1 MPSVTPPTSW
11 RHDDQPPDPDGSPPL
26 QWTIIPTSAAISGLD
41 SGVRNEPVR
50 IPTDAE
56 TSPSAA
62 GTGATG
68 KLLTAII
75 GGAGGGLA
83 LILSAM
89 AASAVPVGLGYLA
102 ISVFGAIVITAVGAM
117 ASGRRR

>member
-1 MPSVTPPTSW
+1 
-11 RHDDQPPDPDGSPPL
+11 
-26 QWTIIPTSAAISGLD
+26 
-41 SGVRNEPVR
+41 
-50 IPTDAE
+50 
-56 TSPSAA
+56 
-62 GTGATG
+62 
-68 KLLTAII
+68 LTAII